1 MNFFLDKILWFEL
14 ICIEHKRAV
23 LHHLIFVFDG
33 LDVSLTVFIQERLD
47 LILLSFIYRMIF
59 DLNDLVGNDCQLLDA
74 TANLKHCLGECFIY
88 GILLALLDI
97 VDNINCEFFIFNR
110 HYNFISGVI
119 FRWEFLSLNFWL
131 FPL

>member
-14 ICIEHKRAV
+14 ICIKHKRTV

-59 DLNDLVGNDCQLLDA
+59 DLDDLVGNDC
-74 TANLKHCLGECFIY
+74 
-88 GILLALLDI
+88 
-97 VDNINCEFFIFNR
+97 
-110 HYNFISGVI
+110 
-119 FRWEFLSLNFWL
+119 
-131 FPL
+131 